1 VERNLS
7 ILIKVRMLDFSLWS
21 HKVMSSAEIQPSI
34 SENPVIQRRLPKD
47 PHNYLLDYFFVRNL
61 LVIALILDESFPSSY
76 EAI

>member
-1 VERNLS
+1 
-7 ILIKVRMLDFSLWS
+7 
-21 HKVMSSAEIQPSI
+21 MSSAEIQPSI